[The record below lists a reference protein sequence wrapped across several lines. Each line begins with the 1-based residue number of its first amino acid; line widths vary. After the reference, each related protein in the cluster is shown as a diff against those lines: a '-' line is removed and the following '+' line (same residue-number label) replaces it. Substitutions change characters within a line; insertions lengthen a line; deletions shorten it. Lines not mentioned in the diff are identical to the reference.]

1 MTPFSRVLACAAL
14 ALGLLNAVAV
24 RADEPGFTAK
34 LSATDQAATGLT
46 KLSAEQTAAL
56 DAQIAREITVARQG
70 DVVAFSRSFMQRRSA
85 DQLTAAGLTAL
96 TPEERTQLDRVVALA
111 VAQRPA
117 IVVQT
122 LTAKAK
128 AADDAVETITYKPQ
142 LHGEVTLTFGTA
154 GGGRNF
160 YGGSFTTVY
169 DDPQRK
175 FSVAFTYAEY
185 HGKGLLPF
193 DDCLRSGSSSG
204 YGLGIAAP
212 VPGLR

>member
-1 MTPFSRVLACAAL
+1 MTPLSRVLACAAL
-14 ALGLLNAVAV
+14 ALGLFYGASA

-34 LSATDQAATGLT
+34 LGAIDQSATGLA
-46 KLSAEQTAAL
+46 KLSAEQAAAL
-56 DAQIAREITVARQG
+56 DAQIVREIAVARQG
-70 DVVAFSRSFMQRRSA
+70 DVVAFSRSFIQRRSA
-85 DQLTAAGLTAL
+85 DQLTAAGLSAL
-96 TPEERTQLDRVVALA
+96 TPEERHQLDIVVARA

-117 IVVQT
+117 IVVRT
-122 LTAKAK
+122 LSAKAK

-142 LHGEVTLTFGTA
+142 LHGEVTLTVGTA

-193 DDCLRSGSSSG
+193 DDCFRSGS
-204 YGLGIAAP
+204 GLGIAP

>member
-1 MTPFSRVLACAAL
+1 MRVHFLMTPLSRVLACTAL
-14 ALGLLNAVAV
+14 ALGLLVGTNA
-24 RADEPGFTAK
+24 RAEEPGFTAK

-46 KLSAEQTAAL
+46 KLSAEQAAAL

-85 DQLTAAGLTAL
+85 DQLTAAGLSTL
-96 TPEERTQLDRVVALA
+96 TPDERSQLDRVVALA

-122 LTAKAK
+122 LSAKAK

-185 HGKGLLPF
+185 HGKGLLPY
-193 DDCLRSGSSSG
+193 DQCDYPGRGPLLR
-204 YGLGIAAP
+204 
-212 VPGLR
+212 

>member
-1 MTPFSRVLACAAL
+1 MSSLSRVLARATL
-14 ALGLLNAVAV
+14 ALGLLASATA
-24 RADEPGFTAK
+24 RADELGFTAK

-46 KLSAEQTAAL
+46 QLSAEQRSAL
-56 DAQIAREITVARQG
+56 DTQIVREITVARQG
-70 DVVAFSRSFMQRRSA
+70 DVGAFSRSFMQRRSA
-85 DQLTAAGLTAL
+85 DQLSAAGLSTL
-96 TPEERTQLDRVVALA
+96 TSEERSQLDLVVARA
-111 VAQRPA
+111 VAQRPS
-117 IVVQT
+117 IVVPT
-122 LTAKAK
+122 LSAKAK
-128 AADDAVETITYKPQ
+128 ADDAVVETITYKPQ

-193 DDCLRSGSSSG
+193 DDCIEP
-204 YGLGIAAP
+204 GLGMRP
-212 VPGLR
+212 LPRLR